1 MPQRARILLSVWAWR
16 LLVIVPLLIVFLLVA
31 LILPMTFLSFFDHQW
46 MIRNPVNSWVL
57 GALIYATTCYI
68 LSTSPTVIRLGEWLM
83 AVDRLRRHPEQDQ
96 PLTKM

>member
-1 MPQRARILLSVWAWR
+1 
-16 LLVIVPLLIVFLLVA
+16 
-31 LILPMTFLSFFDHQW
+31 
-46 MIRNPVNSWVL
+46 VL